1 MTGIFLEGAL
11 LGLTLATFFG
21 FGPAFFALVQT
32 SIHRGFWPAVLLAI
46 GIFINDLLMVV
57 LCLMGTIQIVTEPS
71 NNFWFGI
78 VSGVILIIFGLV
90 TYTRKVITE
99 VPENGELPI
108 KVSGPNWFTYVAK
121 GFFMNFVNPFVW
133 IFWIGVVV
141 GISAKFGGNEKELIY
156 FFGGT
161 LIVVLV
167 SDIGKAY
174 ASFSIKRFLNMHTI
188 GVFNRIAGVGLIGFG
203 LFMIGK
209 VVVDALI

>member
-1 MTGIFLEGAL
+1 MIVIFLEGAL

-32 SIHRGFWPAVLLAI
+32 SIHRGFWPAVLLAA

-57 LCLMGTIQIVTEPS
+57 LCLMGAIQIVTEPS
-71 NNFWFGI
+71 NSFWFGI
-78 VSGVILIIFGLV
+78 ISGVILIIFGLV

-108 KVSGPNWFTYVAK
+108 KVSGPRWFTYVAK

-141 GISAKFGGNEKELIY
+141 GISAKFGGNQKELFY

-167 SDIGKAY
+167 SDITKAY
-174 ASFSIKRFLNMHTI
+174 ASFSIKRFLNMRTI
-188 GVFNRIAGVGLIGFG
+188 GVFNKIAGVGLIGFG

-209 VVVDALI
+209 VIVGLFT

>member
-46 GIFINDLLMVV
+46 GIFVNDLLMVV
-57 LCLMGTIQIVTEPS
+57 LCLMGAIQIVTEPS

-188 GVFNRIAGVGLIGFG
+188 GVFNKIAGVGLIGFG

-209 VVVDALI
+209 VFVDALI